1 MNALFLAW
9 NCFVMQQME
18 QETQRLNINNHS
30 STGSEQ
36 APSRS
41 GNESVTMRFHANQI
55 RESSKFDID

>member
-1 MNALFLAW
+1 MNALFHAW
-9 NCFVMQQME
+9 HCLVMPQMA
-18 QETQRLNINNHS
+18 QEPKRLNINNHS